1 MKFAAAAL
9 LAVLAAPALSAVP
22 VTGKWM
28 TAERDSIIEI
38 GNCGATVCGKVAR
51 VIKMNPDGKMPVD
64 ANNPNPA
71 LRSRPVE
78 GMMLL
83 TGFTDGGAQWNG
95 KIYDPK
101 SGKTY
106 KSKLTRNPD
115 GTLKVQ
121 GCIGPFCKA
130 FTWTAAK

>member
-1 MKFAAAAL
+1 MKIYAVAALALSVSPALAAA
-9 LAVLAAPALSAVP
+9 P

-38 GNCGATVCGKVAR
+38 GTCGATVCGKVHR
-51 VIKMNPDGKMPVD
+51 VMKMMDNGKPPID

-71 LRSRPVE
+71 LRNRPVQ

-83 TGFTDGGAQWNG
+83 TGFTDGGNQWNG
-95 KIYDPK
+95 QIYDPK

-106 KSKLTRNPD
+106 KSKLSRNPD

>member
-1 MKFAAAAL
+1 VKILSLVLLASFAPPALAAA
-9 LAVLAAPALSAVP
+9 P
-22 VTGKWM
+22 VTGKWI

-38 GNCGATVCGKVAR
+38 GMCGTVVCGKVHR
-51 VIKMNPDGKMPVD
+51 VMKMMANGQPPID

-71 LRSRPVE
+71 LRARPVQ

-83 TGFTDGGAQWNG
+83 TGFTDGGNQWNG
-95 KIYDPK
+95 QIYDPK

-106 KSKLTRNPD
+106 KSKLSRNPD

-121 GCIGPFCKA
+121 GCIGPFCRA

>member
-1 MKFAAAAL
+1 
-9 LAVLAAPALSAVP
+9 
-22 VTGKWM
+22 M

-38 GNCGATVCGKVAR
+38 GTCGATVCGKVHR
-51 VIKMNPDGKMPVD
+51 VMKMMDNGQAPID

-71 LRSRPVE
+71 LRNRPVQ

-83 TGFTDGGAQWNG
+83 TGFTDGGNQWNG
-95 KIYDPK
+95 QIYDPK

-106 KSKLTRNPD
+106 KSKLSRNPD